1 MSDCLFCKIAAGEIP
16 SAKVYEDEEIL
27 AFRDIAPKAPV
38 HILLIPKK
46 HLASLAEA
54 GPDDAALLG
63 KMQLLARQLA
73 EKEGVAE
80 SGFRVLTNSGPN
92 SGQEVAHYAPSWNNS
107 AAMAATATVTTSA
120 SSAGSEVSGPEI
132 GRVCSSTL

>member
-54 GPDDAALLG
+54 GPDDVALLG

-92 SGQEVAHYAPSWNNS
+92 SGQEVAHLHYHLLGGEPL
-107 AAMAATATVTTSA
+107 
-120 SSAGSEVSGPEI
+120 GDIRG
-132 GRVCSSTL
+132 

>member
-16 SAKVYEDEEIL
+16 SAKVYEDEHIV

-92 SGQEVAHYAPSWNNS
+92 SGQEVAHLHYHLLGGEPL
-107 AAMAATATVTTSA
+107 
-120 SSAGSEVSGPEI
+120 GDIRG
-132 GRVCSSTL
+132 

>member
-16 SAKVYEDEEIL
+16 STKVYEDEEVL

-54 GPDDAALLG
+54 GPEDAALLG
-63 KMQLLARQLA
+63 KMQLLARRLA
-73 EKEGVAE
+73 EQEGVAE
-80 SGFRVLTNSGPN
+80 SGFRVVANSGPN
-92 SGQEVAHYAPSWNNS
+92 SGQEVAHLHYHLL
-107 AAMAATATVTTSA
+107 
-120 SSAGSEVSGPEI
+120 GGELLGDI
-132 GRVCSSTL
+132 RG

>member
-1 MSDCLFCKIAAGEIP
+1 M
-16 SAKVYEDEEIL
+16 

-92 SGQEVAHYAPSWNNS
+92 SGQEVAHLHYHLLGGEPL
-107 AAMAATATVTTSA
+107 
-120 SSAGSEVSGPEI
+120 GDIRG
-132 GRVCSSTL
+132 

>member
-46 HLASLAEA
+46 HLARRAAA

-92 SGQEVAHYAPSWNNS
+92 SGQEVAHLHYHLLGGEPL
-107 AAMAATATVTTSA
+107 
-120 SSAGSEVSGPEI
+120 GDIRG
-132 GRVCSSTL
+132 

>member
-92 SGQEVAHYAPSWNNS
+92 SGQEVAHVLPAKLIAQNRRLVGRFWGKPFCEK
-107 AAMAATATVTTSA
+107 TAF
-120 SSAGSEVSGPEI
+120 
-132 GRVCSSTL
+132 CS

>member
-16 SAKVYEDEEIL
+16 STKVYEDEEIL

-54 GPDDAALLG
+54 GPEDAALLG

-73 EKEGVAE
+73 EQEGVAE
-80 SGFRVLTNSGPN
+80 SGFRVVANSGPN
-92 SGQEVAHYAPSWNNS
+92 SGQEVAHLHYHLLGGEPL
-107 AAMAATATVTTSA
+107 
-120 SSAGSEVSGPEI
+120 GDIRG
-132 GRVCSSTL
+132 

>member
-63 KMQLLARQLA
+63 K
-73 EKEGVAE
+73 K
-80 SGFRVLTNSGPN
+80 
-92 SGQEVAHYAPSWNNS
+92 
-107 AAMAATATVTTSA
+107 
-120 SSAGSEVSGPEI
+120 I
-132 GRVCSSTL
+132 GRAHV

>member
-54 GPDDAALLG
+54 GEDDAALLG
-63 KMQLLARQLA
+63 KMQILARQLA

-80 SGFRVLTNSGPN
+80 SGFRVVANSGPN
-92 SGQEVAHYAPSWNNS
+92 SGQEVAHLHYHLL
-107 AAMAATATVTTSA
+107 
-120 SSAGSEVSGPEI
+120 GGELLGDI
-132 GRVCSSTL
+132 RG

>member
-63 KMQLLARQLA
+63 KMQLFARQLA

-92 SGQEVAHYAPSWNNS
+92 SGQEVAHLHYHLLGGEPL
-107 AAMAATATVTTSA
+107 
-120 SSAGSEVSGPEI
+120 GDIRG
-132 GRVCSSTL
+132 

>member
-16 SAKVYEDEEIL
+16 STKVYEDEEVL

-54 GPDDAALLG
+54 GPEDAALLG
-63 KMQLLARQLA
+63 KMQLLARRLA
-73 EKEGVAE
+73 EQEGVAE
-80 SGFRVLTNSGPN
+80 AASGWWPT
-92 SGQEVAHYAPSWNNS
+92 
-107 AAMAATATVTTSA
+107 AAQIPARRWLICTIIC
-120 SSAGSEVSGPEI
+120 SAGSFWGI
-132 GRVCSSTL
+132 FGADL